1 MENINCQHL
10 IIHLH
15 QLGSNIRL
23 RMPIANV
30 HTGLKADIAPLG
42 PYPPLANTFIQS
54 KRCLA
59 EQRAIR
65 HALFAFVQD
74 GGL

>member
-1 MENINCQHL
+1 
-10 IIHLH
+10 
-15 QLGSNIRL
+15 
-23 RMPIANV
+23 MPIANV

-59 EQRAIR
+59 EQREIR